1 MRFFLRCFM
10 NLASLYQIY
19 LNHPLI
25 STDSREIEQ
34 GSIFFALKGENFNG
48 NTFAL
53 SAIGLGASFAVVD
66 EEEFAVDDRIFL
78 VKNVLQ
84 TLQDLAR
91 HHRQSLGIPVLA
103 ITGTNG
109 KTTTKEL
116 IASVLSRKF
125 NLVYTKGNLNNHIGV
140 PLTLLTLKPDT
151 QMAVIE
157 MGANHPGEIEA
168 LCNLARPDFGLITN
182 VGRAHLEGF
191 GSFEGV
197 IQTKTELYRFLEKS
211 GGTIFINLA
220 NNYLRD
226 LVGHTKTVGYATTP
240 ATEGLEG
247 ETVSANP
254 FLVLRVLFPKGW
266 MYIRTKLVGSYN
278 LENVLAAAAVGQY
291 FGLDPLEIA
300 AAIEEYQPD
309 NNRSQLVEKQHN
321 RLLMDA
327 YNANPSS
334 TRAALENFAQLE
346 APLKAVLLGDMLEL
360 GSVAAE
366 EHQKIVDYLVTMK
379 VDKVILTGAH
389 FTGCN
394 LPPEFLHFPNAAAL
408 EEFLGKEQFSGYLI
422 LVKGSRGMK
431 LETVCHL
438 L

>member
-1 MRFFLRCFM
+1 M
-10 NLASLYQIY
+10 NIASLYQIY

-25 STDSREIEQ
+25 STDSRKIEL

-48 NTFAL
+48 NIFAL
-53 SAIGLGASFAVVD
+53 KALEMGASYAIVD
-66 EEEFAVDDRIFL
+66 EEEFVVDERIIL
-78 VKNVLQ
+78 VRDVLQ

-116 IASVLSRKF
+116 IAEVLSRKF
-125 NLVYTKGNLNNHIGV
+125 NLVYTRGNLNNHIGV

-157 MGANHPGEIEA
+157 MGANHPGEIDL
-168 LCNLARPDFGLITN
+168 LCNIALPDYGLITN

-197 IQTKTELYRFLEKS
+197 LQTKTELYRFLGKNN
-211 GGTIFINLA
+211 GTIFINLA
-220 NNYLRD
+220 NNYLTERIGQ
-226 LVGHTKTVGYATTP
+226 VKTVGYTTIP
-240 ATEGLEG
+240 DPSGLQG
-247 ETVSANP
+247 ETVSVNP
-254 FLVLRVLFPKGW
+254 FLVLKVLFPKGW
-266 MYIRTKLVGSYN
+266 IYLKTRLVGAYN

-291 FGLDPLEIA
+291 FGIDPLEIA
-300 AAIEEYQPD
+300 TAIGEYQPD
-309 NNRSQLVEKQHN
+309 NNRSQLVEKQYN

-334 TRAALENFAQLE
+334 TRAALENFTLLE
-346 APLKAVLLGDMLEL
+346 APKKAVLLGDMLEL
-360 GSVAAE
+360 GEVSQE
-366 EHQKIVDYLVTMK
+366 EHQKIVDFIITMN
-379 VDKVILTGAH
+379 VDLVILVGPRYS
-389 FTGCN
+389 GCQ
-394 LPPEFLHFPNAAAL
+394 LPPEFLHFPSAAAL
-408 EEFLGKEQFSGYLI
+408 EEFLGKSPLAGYLI
-422 LVKGSRGMK
+422 LIKGSRGMK
-431 LETVCHL
+431 LESVCHL

>member
-1 MRFFLRCFM
+1 M

-125 NLVYTKGNLNNHIGV
+125 NLVYTKGNRNNHIGV

-226 LVGHTKTVGYATTP
+226 LVGHTKTVGYATAP
-240 ATEGLEG
+240 ATEGLDG

-291 FGLDPLEIA
+291 FGLDPLEIT

-360 GSVAAE
+360 GDVAPE

-379 VDKVILTGAH
+379 VEKVILTGARYS
-389 FTGCN
+389 GCN

-408 EEFLGKEQFSGYLI
+408 EEFLGKEQLSGYLI